1 VNLRIRLLVVL
12 LAAALAP
19 AAAFAAVPATD
30 EPDRD
35 AEGEPSGPD
44 RLAPALEQRIR
55 GKAPLGDVQIDVF
68 WSHGGRATTAR
79 IFGNGI
85 GVWKREKQFRLS
97 RAQVLDLLK
106 VIERARFGAM
116 PDQFG
121 EDEEGAEHEKNEGPR
136 LKGQL
141 VVRAG
146 AVRKGALQLVDGE
159 QSKELA
165 RLIERILKLCEGP
178 ARKGIGAASMGEALR
193 LLAAGTL
200 APELLEV
207 TAQRRPDPKAPE
219 GSGAGWTLRIAGLR
233 VSEEPDRSLVLS
245 DKSFHELAAL
255 LLDAAPESLPQSLYA
270 ASYTDVTVAILKYS
284 RTIAG
289 RRFLGMTPETH
300 GEQQAAFDRIT
311 GALEALHARVEKDG
325 ASP

>member
-1 VNLRIRLLVVL
+1 MYRKIRLLVVL
-12 LAAALAP
+12 LAAALAS
-19 AAAFAAVPATD
+19 AAAAD

-35 AEGEPSGPD
+35 TDEGPSGTD
-44 RLAPALEQRIR
+44 RLTPALEQRIR

-68 WSHGGRATTAR
+68 WSRGGRATTAR
-79 IFGNGI
+79 LFGDGI
-85 GVWKREKQFRLS
+85 GVWKREEQFQLS
-97 RAQVLDLLK
+97 RTQVLDVLK

-116 PDQFG
+116 PDRFG
-121 EDEEGAEHEKNEGPR
+121 EDEEGEENEKNEGPR

-146 AVRKGALQLVDGE
+146 AVRKGTLQLVDGE
-159 QSKELA
+159 QSKALA

-178 ARKGIGAASMGEALR
+178 ARKGIGAASMDEALR

-219 GSGAGWTLRIAGLR
+219 GSGAGWTLRLAGLR
-233 VSEEPDRSLVLS
+233 VSEERGPSLVLS
-245 DKSFHELAAL
+245 EKAFREFAAL
-255 LLDAAPESLPQSLYA
+255 LSDAAPETLPQSLYS

-300 GEQQAAFDRIT
+300 GERQAAFDRIT
-311 GALEALHARVEKDG
+311 GALEALHARVEKEG

>member
-1 VNLRIRLLVVL
+1 MYRKIRLLVVL
-12 LAAALAP
+12 LAASAAALA
-19 AAAFAAVPATD
+19 AAPATD

-35 AEGEPSGPD
+35 ADEKPGGPD
-44 RLAPALEQRIR
+44 RLTPALEQRIR

-68 WSHGGRATTAR
+68 WSRGGKATTAR
-79 IFGNGI
+79 LFGNGI
-85 GVWKREKQFRLS
+85 GVWDREKQFRLS
-97 RAQVLDLLK
+97 RAQVLDVLK

-121 EDEEGAEHEKNEGPR
+121 EDEEGDEHEKNEGPR

-146 AVRKGALQLVDGE
+146 AVRKGTLQLVDGE
-159 QSKELA
+159 QSQALA
-165 RLIERILKLCEGP
+165 RLIEKILELCEGP
-178 ARKGIGAASMGEALR
+178 ARKGVGAASMDEALR

-207 TAQRRPDPKAPE
+207 TAQRRPDPKGPD
-219 GSGAGWTLRIAGLR
+219 GTGAEWTLRLAGLR
-233 VSEEPDRSLVLS
+233 VSEKPDR
-245 DKSFHELAAL
+245 AL
-255 LLDAAPESLPQSLYA
+255 LLSENAFHEFATLLSDASPESLPQSLYA

-300 GEQQAAFDRIT
+300 GEKQAAFDRIT
-311 GALEALHARVEKDG
+311 AALEALHARVEKEG